1 MNPLIKSWLRFKER
15 GGKVTSCSVHLVNQE
30 QLAVGLEWLKTQPYE
45 FKECGDTL
53 IIKWR
58 KDAET

>member
-1 MNPLIKSWLRFKER
+1 MQNNPLIKSWLRFKER

-30 QLAVGLEWLKTQPYE
+30 YLKEAKEWLKTQPYE
-45 FKECGDTL
+45 FNVCGDLL

-58 KDAET
+58 KE